1 MLIFMT
7 YISGKNRTSHK
18 SINEHCVTTKAR
30 DLVAPSLHCR
40 PFLKE
45 FRVVGQIC
53 REGMDDSGILPKARY
68 AMTVFHCLEQL
79 VVCGLL

>member
-7 YISGKNRTSHK
+7 HISGKNRTSHT
-18 SINEHCVTTKAR
+18 SRNEHCVTTKQA
-30 DLVAPSLHCR
+30 LVAPSLHFR

-68 AMTVFHCLEQL
+68 PMTVFHCLEQL
-79 VVCGLL
+79 VVWGLL

>member
-7 YISGKNRTSHK
+7 HNSGKNRTSHT
-18 SINEHCVTTKAR
+18 SRNEHCMTTNQA
-30 DLVAPSLHCR
+30 LVAPSLYCR

-53 REGMDDSGILPKARY
+53 REGMDDSGIPPKARH

-79 VVCGLL
+79 GVWRLL

>member
-7 YISGKNRTSHK
+7 HNSGKNRTSHT
-18 SINEHCVTTKAR
+18 SRNEHCMTTKQA
-30 DLVAPSLHCR
+30 LVAPSLYCM

-79 VVCGLL
+79 GVWRLL

>member
-7 YISGKNRTSHK
+7 HISGKNRTSHT
-18 SINEHCVTTKAR
+18 SGNEHCVTTKQA
-30 DLVAPSLHCR
+30 LVAPSLHCR

-45 FRVVGQIC
+45 FRVVDQIC

-68 AMTVFHCLEQL
+68 ATIVFHFLEQL
-79 VVCGLL
+79 VVWGLL

>member
-7 YISGKNRTSHK
+7 HISGKNRTHTSR
-18 SINEHCVTTKAR
+18 NEHCVTTKQA
-30 DLVAPSLHCR
+30 LVAPSLHCK

-53 REGMDDSGILPKARY
+53 REDMVDSGILPKARY

-79 VVCGLL
+79 VVWGLL